1 MHTVLG
7 LLLAALPIV
16 LVVALFRLVGAT
28 QRRRAAAVARQIHL
42 TDRVHARLG
51 AVVAPFVEKPFG
63 RPWQVLVTVPLDS
76 AELVT
81 ALVGIVAD
89 DFAAGN
95 PRRPEPF
102 QIVLSPR
109 DTPVAAASRAAA
121 AVPRRAESMSWT

>member
-28 QRRRAAAVARQIHL
+28 QRRRAAAIARQIHL
-42 TDRVHARLG
+42 TDQVHARLG
-51 AVVAPFVEKPFG
+51 AVVAPFVEKPLG
-63 RPWQVLVTVPLDS
+63 RPWQVLVSVPLDRP
-76 AELVT
+76 ELVT
-81 ALVGIVAD
+81 ALVEIVAD
-89 DFAAGN
+89 DFAARS

-109 DTPVAAASRAAA
+109 EQPVPLASRSVAAA
-121 AVPRRAESMSWT
+121 PRRAESMSWT